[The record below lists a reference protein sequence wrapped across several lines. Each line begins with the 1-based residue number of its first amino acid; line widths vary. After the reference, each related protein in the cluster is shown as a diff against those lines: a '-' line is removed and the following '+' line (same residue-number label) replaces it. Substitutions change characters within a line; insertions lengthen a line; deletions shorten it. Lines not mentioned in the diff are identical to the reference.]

1 MPLPLAHTLVG
12 YATAAGTGVRFR
24 RDTWT
29 ALIFSVVVANLP
41 DVDFLPGAL
50 RNDPVLY
57 HRTVAHTL
65 VAAMLCGLIIAAILT
80 RFRGRFWEIALLG
93 ALVYSSHLFAD
104 MIDFGG
110 GNIGVPILWPLSNA
124 SFSIK
129 TPLSRM
135 SSTPLVFH
143 RGEGTGGFF
152 ASFTGFGFI
161 RALVLQALLFSPLL
175 LPAWWI
181 RSRRAP

>member
-1 MPLPLAHTLVG
+1 MPLPLAHTVVG
-12 YATAAGTGVRFR
+12 YATAASTGVRFR
-24 RDTWT
+24 RNTWT
-29 ALIFSVVVANLP
+29 ALLFSVVVANLP
-41 DVDFLPGAL
+41 DADFLPGAL

-57 HRTVAHTL
+57 HRTIAHTIP
-65 VAAMLCGLIIAAILT
+65 AALLCGLIVGAILT

-93 ALVYSSHLFAD
+93 TLVYSSHLFAD

-110 GNIGVPILWPLSNA
+110 GNIGVPIFWPFSNA
-124 SFSIK
+124 LFSIK
-129 TPLSRM
+129 TPFSGM
-135 SSTPLVFH
+135 PSSPLVFH
-143 RGEGTGGFF
+143 RGADTGGFLAAF
-152 ASFTGFGFI
+152 AGFGFF